1 MFTVVS
7 CNKRIENKG
16 NKLDYVESL
25 CTMMKLINKTTQK
38 YILLILLFI
47 GVLLGFR
54 WAWSEL
60 FSTAEHPE
68 AVLGVLDVRHLDLS
82 NSDSIPLEGE
92 WIFYPDKLISSFD
105 INSVNNE
112 VNYIQVPGDWRG
124 LMTNEENSPMGYGTY
139 RLRILVAPL
148 EEPIAFWI
156 QGIEAASTIVI
167 NGVATSN
174 VGVIADNAYD
184 YEPNNVS
191 YTASYY
197 EEGTTEIELLV
208 QVSNFDNPL
217 NGGITRAIQFGSQA
231 EIDFIRW
238 YSIGF
243 QLVMFVVLV
252 LHCLYACILYLFN
265 RRELN
270 LLIFAILTFI
280 VGISIVA
287 DHDNM
292 LMLWLPINYEW
303 VIKIKLLSYM
313 WLSFLIVVLFRRFS
327 STYKLKKSFRVYAIS
342 FIIYSIFLVFAS
354 TSLVYASMELSLFKL
369 YYFLPFGFLAYLVGV
384 VSFTKPNNT
393 GSIFL
398 LCSAS
403 SIISSELWGVFSYES
418 DVINVYYPIDI
429 LAAIVGFSAYW
440 FHKYFRN
447 AQENI
452 ILNEQLQQFDKVK
465 NQFLAN
471 TSHELRT
478 PLHGI
483 INIAQTVVTK
493 EQEKM
498 NTSSVK
504 DMELLIT
511 ISRRMSHMLGDLL
524 DVARIQEHRIS
535 LQQEPLKLQS
545 IVPSVIG
552 MLKFMIENKPIQ
564 LRINIAES
572 MPPIMAD
579 EKRLVQILYNL
590 LHNALK
596 YTEEGSI
603 TVSAVSH
610 EGYAMIHIS
619 DTGVGMD
626 KETLD
631 RIFHPYEQG
640 SYGISDG
647 RGLGLGLSI
656 CKQLVELHEGTLTVR
671 SELDKG
677 STFSFNLSLAAEGDI
692 PVSRDAH
699 PIDDLTTDIVEQN
712 NELVFPNITLGEITT
727 TVHIPPLLNSRKV
740 NILAID
746 DDPINL
752 NVLVGIL
759 STEPYQITTA
769 NSARQ
774 ALEILSTQQ
783 WDLLITDA
791 MMPHMSGYELTQKVR
806 ELYTVSDLPVL
817 LLTARSQPADI
828 YTGFSSG
835 ANDYVTKP
843 VDALELK
850 YRIRAL
856 ITLKQTINERLR
868 LEAAYLQAQIHPHF
882 LFNTLN
888 SIMALS
894 DIDTE
899 QMRDLGYAFASY
911 LRISFNFLNTGELVA
926 LSHELE
932 LAEAYL
938 YIEKVRFEDRLT
950 IEWEVEQG
958 ISLRLPPLTLQP
970 LIENAV
976 KHGVLSRNQGG
987 IVHIRIIRQENNTLI
1002 EVIDNGKGMEQEK
1015 VMHLLNSTLKDKG
1028 GIGLTN
1034 TNRRLIQLYGQG
1046 LSIVSK
1052 PNEGTTVS
1060 FIIPDQF
1067 SK

>member
-1 MFTVVS
+1 
-7 CNKRIENKG
+7 
-16 NKLDYVESL
+16 
-25 CTMMKLINKTTQK
+25 
-38 YILLILLFI
+38 
-47 GVLLGFR
+47 VLLGFR
-54 WAWSEL
+54 WAWSTL
-60 FSTAEHPE
+60 FATASHPN
-68 AVLGVLDVRHLDLS
+68 AVQGVLDVRDLDLN
-82 NSDSIPLEGE
+82 NSSSIPLKGE
-92 WIFYPDKLISSFD
+92 WIFYPDQLISYSD
-105 INSVNNE
+105 IETKNIHHS
-112 VNYIQVPGDWRG
+112 YIQVPGDWQS
-124 LMTNEENSPMGYGTY
+124 LMTNEENTPMGYGTY
-139 RLRILVAPL
+139 RLRIQVAPL
-148 EEPIAFWI
+148 EEPITFWM
-156 QGIEAASTIVI
+156 QGIEAASTIEI

-174 VGVIADNAYD
+174 IGVIADNAND
-184 YEPNNVS
+184 YQPNNNS

-197 EEGTTEIELLV
+197 AEGTTEIELLV
-208 QVSNFDNPL
+208 QVANFDNPL

-231 EIDFIRW
+231 EIDYLRW

-243 QLVMFVVLV
+243 QLVMFVVML

-270 LLIFAILTFI
+270 LLIFALLMFI

-292 LMLWLPINYEW
+292 LMLWLPISYEW
-303 VIKIKLLSYM
+303 AIKIKLLSYM

-327 STYKLKKSFRVYAIS
+327 STYKLKKTFRVFS
-342 FIIYSIFLVFAS
+342 VLFIAYSIFLIFA
-354 TSLVYASMELSLFKL
+354 TTPLVYKSLELDIFKSF
-369 YYFLPFGFLAYLVGV
+369 YFLPFGFLAYLVGTIA
-384 VSFTKPNNT
+384 FEKPNNT
-393 GSIFL
+393 GTIFL
-398 LCSAS
+398 LCSAAG
-403 SIISSELWGVFSYES
+403 IISSELWGVFSYES

-429 LAAIVGFSAYW
+429 IAAIVGFSAYW

-447 AQENI
+447 SQENI
-452 ILNEQLQQFDKVK
+452 LLNEQLQKLDKVK

-483 INIAQTVVTK
+483 MNIAQTVVTK
-493 EQEKM
+493 EQKKM
-498 NTSSVK
+498 NANSVK

-535 LQQEPLKLQS
+535 LQQEPLKIQA
-545 IVPSVIG
+545 IVPGVMD
-552 MLKFMIENKPIQ
+552 MLKFMIEDKPIQ
-564 LRINIAES
+564 LRMDIAES
-572 MPPIMAD
+572 IQPVMAD

-596 YTEEGSI
+596 YTEEGTI
-603 TVSAVSH
+603 TVSAESQDGH
-610 EGYAMIHIS
+610 AMIYIS

-626 KETLD
+626 EETLD
-631 RIFHPYEQG
+631 RIFLPYEQG

-656 CKQLVELHEGTLTVR
+656 CKQLVELHGGTLTVR
-671 SELDKG
+671 SELGNG
-677 STFSFNLSLAAEGDI
+677 SIFSFNLPLSDENAISVTRNL
-692 PVSRDAH
+692 H
-699 PIDDLTTDIVEQN
+699 PINELTTDIVEQN
-712 NELVFPNITLGEITT
+712 NELVFPNITLGEIIT
-727 TVHIPPLLNSRKV
+727 TVHIPPLLNNRKV
-740 NILAID
+740 NILAVD

-759 STEPYQITTA
+759 STEPYHVTTA

-774 ALEILSTQQ
+774 ALEILNTQQ

-806 ELYTVSDLPVL
+806 EHYTVSDLPVL

-856 ITLKQTINERLR
+856 ITLKQSINERLR
-868 LEAAYLQAQIHPHF
+868 LEVAYLQAQIHPHF

-899 QMRDLGYAFASY
+899 KMRDLGYAFASY
-911 LRISFNFLNTGELVA
+911 LRISFNFLNTGEQVA

-950 IEWEVEQG
+950 IRWEVEQG

-976 KHGVLSRNQGG
+976 KHGVLSQNKGG
-987 IVHIRIIRQENNTLI
+987 TVHIRITRQENYTLI
-1002 EVIDNGKGMEQEK
+1002 EVIDNGKGMDQEK
-1015 VMHLLNSTLKDKG
+1015 VMQLLNPTMKGKG
-1028 GIGLTN
+1028 GIGLSN
-1034 TNRRLIQLYGQG
+1034 TNRRLTQLYGQG
-1046 LSIVSK
+1046 LTIYSE
-1052 PNEGTTVS
+1052 PNKGTTVS
-1060 FIIPDQF
+1060 FIIPDNHT
-1067 SK
+1067 K